1 MLLNIFKTGNAI
13 LNYHRICPDNDMS
26 KPNNELVV
34 STSKFKEQLI
44 FLKKNYNLVS
54 LDNLL
59 DFEKNNKF
67 NISITFDDGYKD
79 NLSYALPILNE
90 LNVPATIYVI
100 TKFFENDFSIWWCEL
115 QDYIWQNSEN
125 IKFTYNEKKYDFSIK
140 NNIEKLKCFE
150 KLKKIIK

>member
-34 STSKFKEQLI
+34 SSSKFKEQLI

-59 DFEKNNKF
+59 DFKKNKKF

-79 NLSYALPILNE
+79 NLIYALPILNE

-100 TKFFENDFSIWWCEL
+100 TKFFENDFSVWWFEML
-115 QDYIWQNSEN
+115 Y
-125 IKFTYNEKKYDFSIK
+125 KVKK
-140 NNIEKLKCFE
+140 NN
-150 KLKKIIK
+150 

>member
-13 LNYHRICPDNDMS
+13 LNYHRVCPDNDMS

-34 STSKFKEQLI
+34 SASKFKEQLI

-59 DFEKNNKF
+59 DFKKNKKF

-79 NLSYALPILNE
+79 NLTYALPILNI
-90 LNVPATIYVI
+90 LPTTIVSLSQPYSNLSQLLI
-100 TKFFENDFSIWWCEL
+100 
-115 QDYIWQNSEN
+115 SESGTRGPSPL
-125 IKFTYNEKKYDFSIK
+125 IVVSSCLAMDG
-140 NNIEKLKCFE
+140 
-150 KLKKIIK
+150 